1 MSLASPLPSA
11 GMSQRDWLSAL
22 VVIVVW
28 GLNFVVM
35 KWGLATLSPLLLCAL
50 RFVAASLP
58 FVWFVRRP
66 QALPWWLLAAYGLVQ
81 GVGQFGLLFTGM
93 KLGMPAGMA
102 SVVLQVQAFITM
114 LLAAAFMG
122 EKPQRW
128 QWWGL
133 VCAIAGLALIGAAHG
148 DSPTEMTL
156 AGFLITVGAAAM
168 WASSNLLTRK
178 AAQYGAYTPVGF
190 IVWTSL
196 FPIVPLLALSVG
208 VDGVEA
214 VAQQLQGIGWR
225 ELGVMWWLP
234 ACADIAAAWEMSD
247 RHGCP
252 LADAVTS
259 AAADLRARRRH
270 DRALEAATAGA
281 KATMGVLV
289 LLPVLGMALAWMLG
303 VDVFEIYS
311 GTSGLLTLWPGLAL
325 LWAGATWSQR
335 MVASALKPPAVTP

>member
-1 MSLASPLPSA
+1 
-11 GMSQRDWLSAL
+11 MSQRDWLSAL

-58 FVWFVRRP
+58 FIWFVRRP

-148 DSPTEMTL
+148 DSPAEMTL

-225 ELGVMWWLP
+225 ELGVIAYLALLSTLLGYGLWTQLLQRYAASTVAPLSLLVPVIGLLSALLLLGERPTMWQWVGTL
-234 ACADIAAAWEMSD
+234 
-247 RHGCP
+247 
-252 LADAVTS
+252 
-259 AAADLRARRRH
+259 
-270 DRALEAATAGA
+270 
-281 KATMGVLV
+281 GVLV
-289 LLPVLGMALAWMLG
+289 GMVVNQFGGRWL
-303 VDVFEIYS
+303 
-311 GTSGLLTLWPGLAL
+311 
-325 LWAGATWSQR
+325 R
-335 MVASALKPPAVTP
+335 R